1 MLNYLYWGVPTF
13 CPASEDIAKVY
24 NSIGGVV
31 VGDVR
36 RSSLPERHLGN
47 VLAHPGG
54 KRLGGAQKKFYI
66 FTYPCTSSAHSN
78 IFKC

>member
-1 MLNYLYWGVPTF
+1 MPLIYMYIFVKNSWTGPMFKYLYLYLTF

-47 VLAHPGG
+47 VLAHPVGI
-54 KRLGGAQKKFYI
+54 KRLGGAQE
-66 FTYPCTSSAHSN
+66 
-78 IFKC
+78 